1 MMKNIHGAQVGDIW
15 CLNNYYHFLLLEHK
29 ERVDDTPEDA
39 FHALCL
45 DTGHYDA
52 VYFSHHV
59 KSISWEKVA

>member
-1 MMKNIHGAQVGDIW
+1 MMKNICGAQVGDIW

-29 ERVDDTPEDA
+29 VFDDTPEDA

-45 DTGHYDA
+45 DGGFYDW

-59 KSISWEKVA
+59 KSVSWEKVA